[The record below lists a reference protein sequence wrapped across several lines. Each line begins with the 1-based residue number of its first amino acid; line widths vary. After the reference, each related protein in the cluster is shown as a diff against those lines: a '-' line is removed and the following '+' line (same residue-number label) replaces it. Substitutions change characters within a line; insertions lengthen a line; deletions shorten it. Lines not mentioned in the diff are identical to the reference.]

1 MLSSEFE
8 VSSRQEPESSNREE
22 KGEAHEPGTTPL
34 ETMVVI

>member
-8 VSSRQEPESSNREE
+8 ISSRQEPESSNREG
-22 KGEAHEPGTTPL
+22 KAEAHEPRITPL